1 MLPDGLPPYGK
12 TEHQTLSCRQDDTR
26 DTRLDVTLIITQ
38 WGVRFPRKVNRL
50 GIRIGNPRSNTVWG
64 GIFDTLVPT
73 KADSANPKSLS
84 KVYDV
89 GEFPLHVDTAHWL
102 KPCRYLVFGCVNP
115 GSNARPSF
123 LVDTRRLPLMDVQK
137 SLLYSEPL
145 RVTNGRNSFYSTV
158 MSKTRPFIRFDRAC
172 MSSVTSEGASVL
184 EMFSQYKWPNY
195 IETIH
200 WKPGMVLVIDNW
212 LILHG
217 RARLDHSDLDRKLIR
232 VSVL

>member
-1 MLPDGLPPYGK
+1 MACLHMAKQNIKHCHVDRTTLETQGWMSLLLLPNGELDFREKLIVLASGLGTPVA
-12 TEHQTLSCRQDDTR
+12 TR
-26 DTRLDVTLIITQ
+26 S
-38 WGVRFPRKVNRL
+38 G
-50 GIRIGNPRSNTVWG
+50 G